1 MITKTLLIK
10 LLDLTLITTKISQL
24 EIPKAKS
31 TLIDIKNYMR
41 ILIVTTLEWRQI
53 QTILTEIA
61 T

>member
-31 TLIDIKNYMR
+31 TLIDIKNYMQ